1 MASTYTKPE
10 VWWIERD
17 SIAIATQSD
26 SSTVADQ
33 FSGPADGKEVTL
45 FVTTRCDHFTTTL
58 TEDLSTTGLP
68 DEFHDAIIA
77 KAIQRGYEM
86 KDPQLAQYWG
96 MKFDQQRIEAKKY
109 ANIGRDG
116 STATSVKGYDY

>member
-33 FSGPADGKEVTL
+33 FSGPAGSKEVTL
-45 FVTTRCDHFTTTL
+45 FVTKRCDHFTTTL
-58 TEDLSTTGLP
+58 SEDLSDTGLP
-68 DEFHDAIIA
+68 DEFHDAIVA

-96 MKFDQQRIEAKKY
+96 MKFDQYRIEAKKY